1 MCHLCYKQYHCI
13 VVFFFCFHAFNSIE
27 YFFALGDVSDVFVM
41 TTIHINRCNNRL
53 TAPKIHPG
61 TERDRDLPRP
71 HRCRLVKG
79 PPRARNRQRATID
92 SSNNIT
98 IGRGA
103 IAARFLPKGELVV
116 PVPFLHLLDRSL
128 FEKLPRDD
136 EKEENKKSYEDVI
149 LNYCFGHSQST
160 LVMCPVTNAVLVN
173 HCSDRIG
180 RFPCGS
186 GGKGPNAEH
195 RWASDSEWD
204 TKTKETLTM
213 TLDDLAGTNYH

>member
-1 MCHLCYKQYHCI
+1 MFRMFLSWQQSISIGAIIDWPPPKSIQELKETGIYLDHI
-13 VVFFFCFHAFNSIE
+13 V
-27 YFFALGDVSDVFVM
+27 
-41 TTIHINRCNNRL
+41 
-53 TAPKIHPG
+53 
-61 TERDRDLPRP
+61 
-71 HRCRLVKG
+71 CRLVKG